1 MSESSAFGP
10 DIAGGNLI
18 QLNIFQLIS
27 HLKRK
32 SISHF
37 LFLPAAPHILLQY
50 HATSTILPSIAK
62 GSISAISLLQK
73 CHPYQLFKLYNQ
85 CYKMTT
91 PLLQSLAKQKLSDL
105 CHKFFNIRP
114 TKKIL
119 FKFYIQ
125 LNDILP
131 CTKLKQFY
139 FLFLKPSQSLK
150 TLSCSFNPKLES
162 HFKVTLKS
170 PLYSVII

>member
-1 MSESSAFGP
+1 MIIP
-10 DIAGGNLI
+10 
-18 QLNIFQLIS
+18 LNIFQLIS
-27 HLKRK
+27 HLKSK

-37 LFLPAAPHILLQY
+37 LFLGLPAASHILLQY

-91 PLLQSLAKQKLSDL
+91 PLLQFLAKQKLSDL
-105 CHKFFNIRP
+105 CHKLFNIRP

-119 FKFYIQ
+119 FSIQ
-125 LNDILP
+125 LNDILFRN
-131 CTKLKQFY
+131 KLKQFY

-150 TLSCSFNPKLES
+150 TLSCSFDPKLKS
-162 HFKVTLKS
+162 HFEVT
-170 PLYSVII
+170 